1 VEALIGLGVILVFI
15 LFVLGRSVRIIPQ
28 ATASVVERLGRYN
41 RTLEP
46 GLALLVPFV
55 DRVRARI
62 DLREQVVSFP
72 PQPVITADNLNVGMD
87 TVVYFQVTDPRDATY
102 GIANYIQAMEQLTV
116 TTLRNV
122 VGGLNLE
129 QTLTSRDAINSQ
141 LRSVLDG
148 TTGSWGIRVARVEI
162 KAIDPPGTILESMEK
177 QMKADRDK
185 RAMILNAEG
194 MRESTIKTAEGQKQ
208 SQILQAQG
216 NKQAT
221 ILNAEAGRQSAI
233 LRAEGE
239 RAARFLEAQGQAKA
253 IETVFAAI
261 HSGDPDPQLLAY
273 QYLQT
278 LPQIAK
284 GDANKMWIVPSE
296 FSRALEGLGQA
307 VGGGSASGGG
317 DNAPSWLR
325 PEPGTPREK
334 TDPIDT
340 DGWFDSNLPP
350 AAAQPE
356 AETPMSDTTPSSVSV
371 PSLAAAREDVE
382 PTPQA
387 LRPPDSPP
395 APAAPGG
402 SGSGGSGQYGE
413 QPRDDGRQEQPPS
426 PLPYQYPPQ
435 QPGPPP
441 YQYPP
446 DQQQPTQAPYRYP
459 SDDQYP
465 PPNQEYRP
473 GQ

>member
-1 VEALIGLGVILVFI
+1 MTALIALGVILVFI
-15 LFVLGRSVRIIPQ
+15 LFVLARSVRIVPQ

-41 RTLEP
+41 RTLTP

-87 TVVYFQVTDPRDATY
+87 TVVYFQVTDARDATY

-129 QTLTSRDAINSQ
+129 QTLTSRDDINSQ

-162 KAIDPPGTILESMEK
+162 KAIDPPSTILESMEK

-194 MRESTIKTAEGQKQ
+194 ARESTIKTAEGTKQ

-216 NKQAT
+216 AKQAT
-221 ILNAEAGRQSAI
+221 ILSAEAERQSAI
-233 LRAEGE
+233 LRAEGQ
-239 RAARFLEAQGQAKA
+239 RAARYLEAQGQAKA

-261 HSGDPDPQLLAY
+261 HNGDPDPQLLAY

-278 LPQIAK
+278 LPQIAQ

-296 FSRALEGLGQA
+296 FSKALEGLGRA
-307 VGGGSASGGG
+307 VGGGEAAGEANGAG
-317 DNAPSWLR
+317 SWLR
-325 PEPGTPREK
+325 PERSSPRPAGE
-334 TDPIDT
+334 PIDT
-340 DGWFDSNLPP
+340 ANWFDSNLAP
-350 AAAQPE
+350 AAEQPE
-356 AETPMSDTTPSSVSV
+356 AQTPMTDTTPTSVSV
-371 PSLAAAREDVE
+371 PSLSAAKQD
-382 PTPQA
+382 
-387 LRPPDSPP
+387 
-395 APAAPGG
+395 APAAPPVLQQAKRQQAPEQQGAELQG
-402 SGSGGSGQYGE
+402 SLQQPQGPGDQGQP
-413 QPRDDGRQEQPPS
+413 QLHRSDDGHQHHPGQAESQPDSSDRGDDRPRH
-426 PLPYQYPPQ
+426 
-435 QPGPPP
+435 GPP
-441 YQYPP
+441 
-446 DQQQPTQAPYRYP
+446 
-459 SDDQYP
+459 DDTS
-465 PPNQEYRP
+465 R
-473 GQ
+473 

>member
-1 VEALIGLGVILVFI
+1 MEALIALGVLIVFI
-15 LFVLGRSVRIIPQ
+15 LIVLARSVRIVPQ
-28 ATASVVERLGRYN
+28 ATASVVERLGRYS
-41 RTLEP
+41 RTLSP

-55 DRVRARI
+55 DRVRSRI

-72 PQPVITADNLNVGMD
+72 PQPVITADNLNVGVD
-87 TVVYFQVTDPRDATY
+87 TVLYFQVTDARAATY

-129 QTLTSRDAINSQ
+129 ETLTSRDMINSQ
-141 LRSVLDG
+141 LRAVLDG

-221 ILNAEAGRQSAI
+221 ILNAEAERQGQI

-239 RAARFLEAQGQAKA
+239 RAAKYLQAQGQAKA

-261 HSGDPDPQLLAY
+261 HNGDPDPQLLAY

-284 GDANKMWIVPSE
+284 GDSNKMWIVPSE
-296 FSRALEGLGQA
+296 FSRALEGLGRA
-307 VGGGSASGGG
+307 VGGGSGGDSGGSG
-317 DNAPSWLR
+317 DGAPAWLR
-325 PEPGTPREK
+325 AERTTRREESE
-334 TDPIDT
+334 PIDT
-340 DGWFDSNLPP
+340 GGWFDSNLAP
-350 AAAQPE
+350 AAQQPE
-356 AETPMSDTTPSSVSV
+356 AETPMSDTTPSGVSV
-371 PSLAAAREDVE
+371 PSLAAAKQDVA
-382 PTPQA
+382 PTPNA

-395 APAAPGG
+395 
-402 SGSGGSGQYGE
+402 
-413 QPRDDGRQEQPPS
+413 
-426 PLPYQYPPQ
+426 
-435 QPGPPP
+435 PPP
-441 YQYPP
+441 PP
-446 DQQQPTQAPYRYP
+446 GA
-459 SDDQYP
+459 
-465 PPNQEYRP
+465 EP
-473 GQ
+473 GSPQLPQGS

>member
-1 VEALIGLGVILVFI
+1 MEALIALGVLVVVV
-15 LFVLGRSVRIIPQ
+15 LFVLARSVRIVPQ
-28 ATASVVERLGRYN
+28 ATASVVERLGRYS
-41 RTLEP
+41 RTLTP

-55 DRVRARI
+55 DRVRSRI

-72 PQPVITADNLNVGMD
+72 PQPVITADNLNVGVD
-87 TVVYFQVTDPRDATY
+87 TVLYFQVTDARSATY
-102 GIANYIQAMEQLTV
+102 AIANYIQAMEQLTI

-129 QTLTSRDAINSQ
+129 ETLTSRDMINSQ
-141 LRSVLDG
+141 LRAVLDG

-221 ILNAEAGRQSAI
+221 ILNAEAERQGQI

-239 RAARFLEAQGQAKA
+239 RAAKFLQAQGEAKA

-261 HSGDPDPQLLAY
+261 HNGDPDPQLLAY

-284 GDANKMWIVPSE
+284 GDSNKMWIVPSE

-307 VGGGSASGGG
+307 VGGGGGSDAG
-317 DNAPSWLR
+317 DGSPSWLR
-325 PEPGTPREK
+325 AERTTTREPTAA
-334 TDPIDT
+334 IDT
-340 DGWFDSNLPP
+340 SDWFDSNIAP

-356 AETPMSDTTPSSVSV
+356 AETEMTDTTPGALSV
-371 PSLAAAREDVE
+371 PSLSAARAEVA

-387 LRPPDSPP
+387 LRPPDSAPP
-395 APAAPGG
+395 AGTGTGAAEGQPWQTGPTPDWSQQNG
-402 SGSGGSGQYGE
+402 PPSDQQQYG
-413 QPRDDGRQEQPPS
+413 G
-426 PLPYQYPPQ
+426 PPQ
-435 QPGPPP
+435 Q
-441 YQYPP
+441 
-446 DQQQPTQAPYRYP
+446 
-459 SDDQYP
+459 
-465 PPNQEYRP
+465 
-473 GQ
+473 

>member
-1 VEALIGLGVILVFI
+1 MEALIALGVLIVFI
-15 LFVLGRSVRIIPQ
+15 LIVLARSVRIVPQ
-28 ATASVVERLGRYN
+28 ATASVVERLGRYS
-41 RTLEP
+41 RTLSP

-55 DRVRARI
+55 DRVRSRI

-72 PQPVITADNLNVGMD
+72 PQPVITADNLNVGVD
-87 TVVYFQVTDPRDATY
+87 TVLYFQVTDARAATY

-129 QTLTSRDAINSQ
+129 ETLTSRDMINSQ
-141 LRSVLDG
+141 LRAVLDG

-221 ILNAEAGRQSAI
+221 ILNAEAERQGQI

-239 RAARFLEAQGQAKA
+239 RAAKYLQAQGQAKA

-261 HSGDPDPQLLAY
+261 HNGDPDPQLLAY

-284 GDANKMWIVPSE
+284 GDSNKMWIVPSE
-296 FSRALEGLGQA
+296 FSRALEGLGRA
-307 VGGGSASGGG
+307 AGGGGGSGSDAGDGG
-317 DNAPSWLR
+317 PSWLR
-325 PEPGTPREK
+325 AERTTSREPTAA
-334 TDPIDT
+334 IDT
-340 DGWFDSNLPP
+340 SDWFDSNLAP
-350 AAAQPE
+350 AAEQPE
-356 AETPMSDTTPSSVSV
+356 AETVMTDTTPGAVTV
-371 PSLAAAREDVE
+371 PSLSEARQDVS
-382 PTPQA
+382 PTPTA

-395 APAAPGG
+395 ADGHQQPWQSAPPQHNGPPQPPG
-402 SGSGGSGQYGE
+402 QQQPQGQQYG
-413 QPRDDGRQEQPPS
+413 
-426 PLPYQYPPQ
+426 
-435 QPGPPP
+435 GPPP
-441 YQYPP
+441 PP
-446 DQQQPTQAPYRYP
+446 YGQPQQWQQPEQGYG
-459 SDDQYP
+459 QP
-465 PPNQEYRP
+465 PQEGP
-473 GQ
+473 GQPPQEPRR

>member
-1 VEALIGLGVILVFI
+1 MEALIALGVLVVFI
-15 LFVLGRSVRIIPQ
+15 LIVLARSVRIVPQ
-28 ATASVVERLGRYN
+28 ATASVVERLGRYS
-41 RTLEP
+41 RTLNP

-55 DRVRARI
+55 DRVRSRI

-72 PQPVITADNLNVGMD
+72 PQPVITADNLNVGVD
-87 TVVYFQVTDPRDATY
+87 TVLYYQVTDPRTATY
-102 GIANYIQAMEQLTV
+102 GIANYIQAMEQLTI

-129 QTLTSRDAINSQ
+129 ETLTSRDMINSQ
-141 LRSVLDG
+141 LRAVLDG

-221 ILNAEAGRQSAI
+221 ILNAEAERQGQI

-239 RAARFLEAQGQAKA
+239 RAAKFLQAQGQAKA

-261 HSGDPDPQLLAY
+261 HNGDPDPQLLAY

-278 LPQIAK
+278 LPQIAQ
-284 GDANKMWIVPSE
+284 GDSNKMWIVPSE
-296 FSRALEGLGQA
+296 FSRALEGLGHA
-307 VGGGSASGGG
+307 VGGGGGSDAADG
-317 DNAPSWLR
+317 GPAWLR
-325 PEPGTPREK
+325 AERSSPREP
-334 TDPIDT
+334 TAAIDT
-340 DGWFDSNLPP
+340 SDWFDSNLPP
-350 AAAQPE
+350 AAEQPE
-356 AETPMSDTTPSSVSV
+356 AETDMTDTTPGTVTV
-371 PSLAAAREDVE
+371 PSLSEAKQDVG
-382 PTPQA
+382 PTPNA

-395 APAAPGG
+395 AG
-402 SGSGGSGQYGE
+402 
-413 QPRDDGRQEQPPS
+413 GRQP
-426 PLPYQYPPQ
+426 
-435 QPGPPP
+435 
-441 YQYPP
+441 
-446 DQQQPTQAPYRYP
+446 
-459 SDDQYP
+459 
-465 PPNQEYRP
+465 
-473 GQ
+473 

>member
-1 VEALIGLGVILVFI
+1 MEALIAVAVIVI
-15 LFVLGRSVRIIPQ
+15 FVLVVLARSVRIIPQ
-28 ATASVVERLGRYN
+28 ATASVVERLGRFN
-41 RTLEP
+41 RTLPP
-46 GLALLVPFV
+46 GLALLIPFV
-55 DRVRARI
+55 DRVRSRI

-72 PQPVITADNLNVGMD
+72 PQPVITADNLNVNMD
-87 TVVYFQVTDPRDATY
+87 TVVYFQVTDARSATY

-129 QTLTSRDAINSQ
+129 ETLTSRDMINSQ
-141 LRSVLDG
+141 LRAVLDG

-216 NKQAT
+216 AKQAT
-221 ILNAEAGRQSAI
+221 ILNAEAERQGQI

-239 RAARFLEAQGQAKA
+239 RAAKFLQAQGQAKA
-253 IETVFAAI
+253 IETVFEAI
-261 HSGDPDPQLLAY
+261 HNGDPDPQLLAY

-278 LPQIAK
+278 LPQIAQ

-296 FSRALEGLGQA
+296 FSKALEGLGRA
-307 VGGGSASGGG
+307 AGGG
-317 DNAPSWLR
+317 DSGEESPSWLR
-325 PEPGTPREK
+325 AERTTPRDAK
-334 TDPIDT
+334 AAAIDT
-340 DGWFDSNLPP
+340 SDWFDSNLPP

-356 AETPMSDTTPSSVSV
+356 AETDMTDTTPGTLSV
-371 PSLAAAREDVE
+371 PSLSAAKGDVA

-387 LRPPDSPP
+387 LRPPTQPGRP
-395 APAAPGG
+395 APLP
-402 SGSGGSGQYGE
+402 E
-413 QPRDDGRQEQPPS
+413 QHN
-426 PLPYQYPPQ
+426 
-435 QPGPPP
+435 
-441 YQYPP
+441 
-446 DQQQPTQAPYRYP
+446 
-459 SDDQYP
+459 DDQLQPYD
-465 PPNQEYRP
+465 R
-473 GQ
+473 

>member
-1 VEALIGLGVILVFI
+1 MEALIALAVIIVFI
-15 LFVLGRSVRIIPQ
+15 LIVLGRSVRIVPQ
-28 ATASVVERLGRYN
+28 ATASVVERLGRFN
-41 RTLEP
+41 RTLTP

-55 DRVRARI
+55 DRVRTRI

-87 TVVYFQVTDPRDATY
+87 TVVYFQVTDPKSATY

-129 QTLTSRDAINSQ
+129 ETLTSRDMINSQ
-141 LRSVLDG
+141 LRAVLDG

-221 ILNAEAGRQSAI
+221 ILNAEAERQGQI

-239 RAARFLEAQGQAKA
+239 RAAKFLQAQGQAKA

-261 HSGDPDPQLLAY
+261 HNGDPDPQLLAY

-278 LPQIAK
+278 LPQIAQ
-284 GDANKMWIVPSE
+284 GDSNKMWIVPSE
-296 FSRALEGLGQA
+296 FSRALEGLGRA
-307 VGGGSASGGG
+307 VGGGSDGGSDGG
-317 DNAPSWLR
+317 DNGPSWLR
-325 PEPGTPREK
+325 AERTTPRERA
-334 TDPIDT
+334 DAIDT
-340 DGWFDSNLPP
+340 SGWFDSNLAP
-350 AAAQPE
+350 AAQQPE
-356 AETPMSDTTPSSVSV
+356 AETEMSDTTPGALTV
-371 PSLAAAREDVE
+371 PSLSAAREEV
-382 PTPQA
+382 PSTPPA

-395 APAAPGG
+395 ADAGQQQSQHRDQD
-402 SGSGGSGQYGE
+402 SGES
-413 QPRDDGRQEQPPS
+413 EQPP
-426 PLPYQYPPQ
+426 PRQ
-435 QPGPPP
+435 
-441 YQYPP
+441 
-446 DQQQPTQAPYRYP
+446 
-459 SDDQYP
+459 
-465 PPNQEYRP
+465 
-473 GQ
+473 